1 MPKLTK
7 ARVDFFKQRAADR
20 KAGTVRYSPGDFD
33 NILSS
38 DGNYRGR
45 VSVTMRT
52 DEQIAEAK
60 HPSRVSERGADTGTD
75 AQSFFDKMIRR

>member
-1 MPKLTK
+1 
-7 ARVDFFKQRAADR
+7 
-20 KAGTVRYSPGDFD
+20 VRYQPHLFD

-60 HPSRVSERGADTGTD
+60 HPSRTSERGADIGSTD
-75 AQSFFDKMIRR
+75 AQGFFDKMIRR